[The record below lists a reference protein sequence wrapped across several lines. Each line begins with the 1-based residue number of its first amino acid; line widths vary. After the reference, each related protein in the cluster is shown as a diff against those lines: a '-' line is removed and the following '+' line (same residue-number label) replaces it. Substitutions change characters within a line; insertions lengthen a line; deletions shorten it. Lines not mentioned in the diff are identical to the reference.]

1 MRSYT
6 QLPLFVV
13 LAGMLLAG
21 CGQKES
27 ADPPAAPPVVRV
39 AYLQPVAGQTWTA
52 SGTVRAQIESPLA
65 FRVPGQIVSRPVSA
79 GQRVKAGQLLM
90 TLDPKD
96 LREQLAT
103 AQAQLNSARA
113 EAENA
118 VAERERTRQLME
130 QKLISAQTFD
140 RARTAADAALQRVAA
155 AEAQLRQARNATG
168 YADLIAP
175 AAGVLLEI
183 LAEPG
188 QVVGTGQAVAV
199 LAQDGPREAEVFIPQ
214 ERRASVPQQARAV
227 VGDGRAALNATLREL
242 SAAADPV
249 TRTWRARYQLHGEH
263 APELGSIVRLEFG
276 QSDVASPT
284 AGSAASSVYRVP
296 VGALSERGEGPR
308 LWVVADGKVTPQPV
322 EVLRID
328 IEEAYVIT
336 TLPAGTPVVALGTHL
351 LTAGQAVKAA
361 AQ

>member
-1 MRSYT
+1 MRPFT
-6 QLPLFVV
+6 QLPLFVL

-21 CGQKES
+21 CGQKEPGTP
-27 ADPPAAPPVVRV
+27 AAAPPVVRV
-39 AYLQPVAGQTWTA
+39 AHLQPVNGQLWTA

-65 FRVPGQIVSRPVSA
+65 FRVPGQIVTRPVSA
-79 GQRVKAGQLLM
+79 GERVKAGQLLM

-118 VAERERTRQLME
+118 VAERERTRRLME

-168 YADLIAP
+168 YTNLVAP
-175 AAGVLLEI
+175 ATGVLLAI

-188 QVVGTGQAVAV
+188 QVVGAGQAVAV

-227 VGDGRAALNATLREL
+227 VGDGQAVLNATLREL

-249 TRTWRARYQLHGEH
+249 TRTWRARYQLHGAH
-263 APELGSIVRLEFG
+263 APELGGVVRLEFG
-276 QSDVASPT
+276 QSST
-284 AGSAASSVYRVP
+284 AGSATGNVYRVP
-296 VGALSERGEGPR
+296 VGALSERGEGAR

-322 EVLRID
+322 EVLRLD
-328 IEEAYVIT
+328 AEEAYIVT

-351 LTAGQAVKAA
+351 LAAGQAVTVAA
-361 AQ
+361 R